1 MRVRTAGGHFAVA
14 VAVIA
19 LAAAGCGGSGNG
31 SESGEPIA
39 DEAKAEGPSA
49 GPDQEITVAAGA
61 EPAGLDPQKEDDDG
75 VSLTFHRVYEA
86 LYDFDVGG
94 QLVPLLAEGMPK
106 QVDDTTWEVK
116 LKEGVKFSDGS
127 DFTADDVKY
136 SIDRITDPDYGSAFT
151 QIGTVKKTEVVDDT
165 TVRFTTK
172 APDPLLPNELK
183 VARIV
188 SEGAGEKKDWKNSNG
203 TGPYKLASYEAGSR
217 AVLEYNENYR
227 GEKPQVT
234 TVNLRFMPD
243 ATTRIQALEAGE
255 VDLVAG
261 ISPDQASR
269 APKVAATAGPTVTGI
284 VRLNTY
290 EGPFA
295 DEKVRQA
302 VNYAVDKEAIN
313 ESLYGGYAEPSLCQV
328 TLPSAANFN
337 KSLQPYPHDPEKAKQ
352 LVEEA
357 GATGEQVDISW
368 STGVFP
374 QDRALGEAV
383 AQAINDTGL
392 KANMKFSEYN
402 TWLKDIYATG
412 ADAPHGVWTESD
424 DPLGDVSGQI
434 SFFYTTDGPVS
445 TFDGSKNGM
454 DDLYEQASTSM
465 DEAERSELFGEIAQ
479 KGCDTAALL
488 FLNARKDIIAMSD
501 RMGYKPY
508 AQTYSKLV
516 YDDMSVSA
524 AN

>member
-1 MRVRTAGGHFAVA
+1 MRVKWMCGLLVA
-14 VAVIA
+14 AVIPFV
-19 LAAAGCGGSGNG
+19 AAGCGGSGDG
-31 SESGEPIA
+31 DSEGEPIA
-39 DEAKAEGPSA
+39 QEAKAEGPSA
-49 GPDQEITVAAGA
+49 GPDQEITIAAGA

-75 VSLTFHRVYEA
+75 VSLTLHRVYEA
-86 LYDFDVGG
+86 LYDFDVDGN
-94 QLVPLLAEGMPK
+94 LVPLLADGEAT

-127 DFTADDVKY
+127 PFTADDVKY
-136 SIDRITDPDYGSAFT
+136 SIDRITDSDYGSAFT
-151 QIGTVKKTEVVDDT
+151 QIGTVKETQVVDDT
-165 TVRFTTK
+165 TVRFITK
-172 APDPLLPNELK
+172 APDPLLPRNLK

-188 SEGAGEKKDWKNSNG
+188 SEGAGETKEWKDSNG
-203 TGPYKLASYEAGSR
+203 TGPYKIASYDAGSR
-217 AVLEYNENYR
+217 LVLEYNENYR
-227 GEKPQVT
+227 DEKPQVT
-234 TVNLRFMPD
+234 TVNIRFMPD
-243 ATTRIQALEAGE
+243 AGTRTQALEAGE
-255 VDLVAG
+255 VDVIAG
-261 ISPDQASR
+261 ISPDQVSR

-284 VRLNTY
+284 VRLNTL

-313 ESLYGGYAEPSLCQV
+313 ESLYSGYAEPAKCQV

-337 KSLQPYPHDPEKAKQ
+337 ESLKPYPYDPEKAKQ
-352 LVEEA
+352 LVEDA
-357 GATGEQVDISW
+357 GAVGEEVEISW

-374 QDRALGEAV
+374 QDRALGEVV
-383 AQAINDTGL
+383 AQAINATGL
-392 KANMKFSEYN
+392 KANVKFSEYN

-445 TFDGSKNGM
+445 TFDGSKNGV
-454 DDLYEQASTSM
+454 DDLFAKASTSM
-465 DEAERSELFGEIAQ
+465 DEGERGELFGEIAQ

-488 FLNARKDIIAMSD
+488 FLNARKDIIAMSE
-501 RMGYKPY
+501 RMGYQPY

-516 YDDMSVSA
+516 YDDMQVSKTE
-524 AN
+524 